1 MRITQERL
9 DSNIRVS
16 KVELALSRAI
26 SAVIDETDSQLTE
39 AEVTDALANLLSR
52 RALRTRQSETKPY
65 EGYEEENEDE

>member
-26 SAVIDETDSQLTE
+26 LTTIEETDSQLTE
-39 AEVTDALANLLSR
+39 AEVTEALAKMLSR
-52 RALRTRQSETKPY
+52 LTQRTRQSETKPY